1 MAEVLEK
8 KILDLLDRREELVG
22 RLNNLETMKP
32 DTNTRVYQKIREDYS
47 TKLQKVLEKINEQR
61 GSLEKK
67 AKELTAQISNK
78 EKVFTEQSD
87 QVDELQIRAKLGEFN
102 HDNDDFKNE
111 LNQSESDRDQTSGT
125 LDKLRKELNDLN
137 GVLSDVDHATSAGVP
152 GLDASVKSGASTSTS
167 EDIIDIEDDELIE
180 DVEEVGGDDLD
191 VDIDD
196 ISDESEENKCPS
208 CGHVN
213 PPHLVVCEECNAE
226 LEDLSQD
233 LDDEFD
239 FDDMDV
245 DI

>member
-32 DTNTRVYQKIREDYS
+32 DTNTRVYKKIRQDYS
-47 TKLQKVLEKINEQR
+47 TKLQGVLEKINEQR

-67 AKELTAQISNK
+67 AKELAAQIGQK
-78 EKVFTEQSD
+78 ETTFTDQSD

-102 HDNDDFKNE
+102 NDNDDFKNE
-111 LNQSESDRDQTSGT
+111 LNKSESDRDQTSGA

-152 GLDASVKSGASTSTS
+152 GMDASIKPKKTGAKAT

-180 DVEEVGGDDLD
+180 EVKAGEAKDIEDSSGELD
-191 VDIDD
+191 
-196 ISDESEENKCPS
+196 ENKCPS